1 MHRAVPAALLVTLL
15 LLSGCSM
22 LGDSPAPSDERAV
35 TVSNETA
42 AALADVT
49 AYRMSMDGNVSAS
62 RDGQSRSITLDG
74 DGVVNR
80 TTRQM
85 RMNTSAEGQTATAY
99 LHDRTRY
106 SECSGP
112 WSGWGVE
119 NQSTDVDW
127 LTLTPLGRQV
137 ALFERTN
144 VYWDGT
150 ATIDGRETSVI
161 VAYPSQ
167 ETVSS
172 LPGESQTDLANTDA
186 TVQNITAK
194 LWVDQE
200 TSRPVRSLL
209 QVEISGNG
217 GEATANVMIDY
228 TDYGEP
234 VYVDVPEI
242 TGETWD
248 GGCPGA

>member
-1 MHRAVPAALLVTLL
+1 MHRAVPAALLVTLIAL
-15 LLSGCSM
+15 AGCGM
-22 LGDSPAPSDERAV
+22 LGDSAPPSDDRALEV
-35 TVSNETA
+35 RNETVD
-42 AALADVT
+42 ALADVST
-49 AYRMSMDGNVSAS
+49 LRMSMDGDVSAS
-62 RDGQSRSITLDG
+62 ADGRDRTVSIDG

-80 TTRQM
+80 TARVM
-85 RMNTSAEGQTATAY
+85 RMNTTADGRTATSY
-99 LHDRTRY
+99 LDDRTVY
-106 SECSGP
+106 TKCSSP
-112 WSGWGVE
+112 WSGWGRQ
-119 NQSTDVDW
+119 NQSTDVEW
-127 LTLTPLGRQV
+127 LTLTSLGRQV
-137 ALFERTN
+137 ELFERTN

-150 ATIDGRETSVI
+150 ATINGRETSII

-172 LPGESQTDLANTDA
+172 LPGKSQTDLANTDA
-186 TVQNITAK
+186 TVENITAK

-200 TSRPVRSLL
+200 TARPVRSLL

-234 VYVDVPEI
+234 AYVDVPEI